1 MSQPRGFKA
10 IVGAF
15 TWTCWHVDN
24 FASLIY
30 ETFDPGMERPIIS
43 SRMAKI
49 SLRYIISCT
58 VRWQGT
64 WKLVHGCGES
74 CRPEPKAS
82 WRHDSP
88 QP

>member
-30 ETFDPGMERPIIS
+30 ETFDPGMERPNYFITNGQNFIT
-43 SRMAKI
+43 I
-49 SLRYIISCT
+49 YY
-58 VRWQGT
+58 
-64 WKLVHGCGES
+64 
-74 CRPEPKAS
+74 
-82 WRHDSP
+82 
-88 QP
+88 